1 MPFETPTLPA
11 LIARS
16 QSDLAGG
23 SALVRSDAE
32 VLSRVLG
39 AASYGRYGHQQY
51 IADQILPDT
60 ADEETLLRM
69 ARARLKRDRLEAVAA
84 AGTATFAGAASAL
97 LDAGTLL
104 QRDDKV
110 LFRVRASVK
119 LTGAEGSAVLEALEA
134 GELGN
139 TPAGTQLRLVSP
151 VLGVNEVFTVVAPGL
166 TGGTEQESIETLR
179 GRVIRS
185 YRVIPHGGNKS
196 DYETWAT
203 EVAGVTRAWV
213 VRHWLGPGTVGLFF
227 VRDGDV
233 NLIPNADAIATVTAY
248 IEQERPV
255 TAEVY
260 VAAPAEKLVTY
271 QLSVTPDSSAVRRA
285 VEAALIDLHN
295 RESDLGAVLLSTHIA
310 EAISGATGERDH
322 KILAPIGDVSA
333 ARNELLTYGG
343 VNWV

>member
-11 LIARS
+11 LIARA
-16 QSDLAGG
+16 QSDLSGG
-23 SALVRSDAE
+23 SALLRSDAE
-32 VLSRVLG
+32 VLARVLG

-84 AGTATFAGAASAL
+84 TGPAAFTGAVSAL

-104 QRDDKV
+104 QRDDQV
-110 LFRVRASVK
+110 LFRVRATVK
-119 LTGAEGSAVLEALEA
+119 LTATSGVAEIEALDA

-151 VLGVNEVFTVVAPGL
+151 VLGINEVFTVGADGL
-166 TGGTEQESIETLR
+166 AGGTEQESIETLR

-185 YRVIPHGGNKS
+185 YRVIAHGGSKS
-196 DYETWAT
+196 DYETWAL

-213 VRHWLGPGTVGLFF
+213 VRHWLGPGTVAVFF
-227 VRDGDV
+227 VRDGDIDI
-233 NLIPNADAIATVTAY
+233 IPNAEALATVAAY

-260 VAAPAEKLVTY
+260 VLAPVEKPVQY

-285 VEAALIDLHN
+285 VEAALVALHS
-295 RESDLGAVLLSTHIA
+295 RESELGGELLATHIT

-322 KILAPIGDVSA
+322 RVAGPIGDVQA
-333 ARNELLTYGG
+333 APNELLTYGG
-343 VNWV
+343 VLWL